1 MPVALFPGQGV
12 QAPGMD
18 LDLYDLVPD
27 VFDIATDVL
36 GTDVREL
43 CTSGETSGASLA
55 STRWAQPAVLVCSV
69 ASYRC
74 LVAGGATYETVA
86 GHSVGEYAALV
97 ACEALTFTDA
107 LTLIAKRAEI
117 TAKIAKRTNGAMAA
131 LLRVDVED
139 ALRLCEEANVTLA
152 ADNAAGQCVISGHAD
167 AIENAL
173 AAASASGAVAR
184 RLDVDGAF
192 HSPLMAPA
200 AAELGDALSAVDI
213 SRPTIA
219 FWSST
224 TASPIGDP
232 EKIRRCLVEQLVGCV
247 RWRETV
253 AGIALDGGSELVD
266 VGPGRVVGTLARR
279 IAPQAEIRFAADLLP
294 AVAAS

>member
-1 MPVALFPGQGV
+1 
-12 QAPGMD
+12 MD
-18 LDLYDLVPD
+18 LDLYDVVPD
-27 VFDIATDVL
+27 VFEIATEVL

-43 CTSGETSGASLA
+43 CKTGATPEASLA

-69 ASYRC
+69 ASYRW
-74 LVAGGATYETVA
+74 LVADGAAFTTVA

-97 ACEALTFTDA
+97 ACEALTFHDA
-107 LTLIAKRAEI
+107 LTLIAKRAE
-117 TAKIAKRTNGAMAA
+117 TTSKIAERTNGAMAA

-139 ALRLCEEANVTLA
+139 VLRLCEEANVSLA
-152 ADNAAGQCVISGHAD
+152 ADNAAGQCVISGEAD
-167 AIENAL
+167 AIDSAIE
-173 AAASASGAVAR
+173 AASATRAVAR

-200 AAELGDALSAVDI
+200 AAELGDALSNVDI
-213 SRPTIA
+213 RRPTVS

-224 TASPIGDP
+224 TAGPVDDP
-232 EKIRRCLVEQLVGCV
+232 ETIRRCLVAQLVGCV

-253 AGIALDGGSELVD
+253 AGIARSGESDLVD

-279 IAPQAEIRFAADLLP
+279 IAPQAEIRFAADRLP